1 MDDPTRDPGA
11 PRPPDPEKPTERTSG
26 LTMETCYRHPQVV
39 TGVHCTRCGR
49 PICPDCMNPAPVGY
63 QCPECVA
70 EARKTAPGRKV
81 RVGSIVGRAGSI
93 TRTLLLVN
101 VAMFVVEAILG
112 GSGSLFR
119 GPNAGTLF
127 DLGALYPPAIA
138 QFGPAGEHHQYWR
151 LITPMFLHA
160 GLIHLAFNSYA
171 LFLLGY
177 LIEDAFGKVR
187 LVAIYFISGF
197 LASVTSFAF
206 GPPIEVGVGA
216 SGAIFGLL
224 GAWVAFNY
232 RRRTSPMASA
242 NLRWAFM
249 LIGLNIILGFS
260 IPGIDWRAHF
270 GGLVAGALAGAVME
284 GLGPRSLRPL
294 VQVGGLIILV
304 AAGVLL
310 TAWRVSTF
318 PIFQV
323 PVG

>member
-1 MDDPTRDPGA
+1 
-11 PRPPDPEKPTERTSG
+11 
-26 LTMETCYRHPQVV
+26 
-39 TGVHCTRCGR
+39 
-49 PICPDCMNPAPVGY
+49 MNPAPVGY

-70 EARKTAPGRKV
+70 EARKTAPGRTV
-81 RVGSIVGRAGSI
+81 RVGSFVGRAGSI

-101 VAMFVVEAILG
+101 VAMFVIEAILG

-119 GPNAGTLF
+119 GPSAQKLF
-127 DLGALYPPAIA
+127 DLGALFPPAIA
-138 QFGPAGEHHQYWR
+138 VGHQYWR

-177 LIEDAFGKVR
+177 LVEDAFGKGR
-187 LVAIYFISGF
+187 FIAIYFISGF

-206 GPPIEVGVGA
+206 GPPFEVGVGA

-270 GGLVAGALAGAVME
+270 GGLVAGVLAGGVLE

-318 PIFQV
+318 PAFQV
-323 PVG
+323 PMG

>member
-1 MDDPTRDPGA
+1 MDDLTRDQGGTP
-11 PRPPDPEKPTERTSG
+11 PPDPVDPAERTSG
-26 LTMETCYRHPQVV
+26 LTMETCYRHPRVV

-70 EARKTAPGRKV
+70 EARRTAPGRRV
-81 RVGSIVGRAGSI
+81 RVGGLVGRPGSI
-93 TRTLLLVN
+93 TRTLLVVN
-101 VAMFVVEAILG
+101 VAMFLVEAILG

-119 GPNAGTLF
+119 GPSGQALF
-127 DLGALYPPAIA
+127 DLGALFPPAIA
-138 QFGPAGEHHQYWR
+138 VGHQYWR

-171 LFLLGY
+171 LYLLGH
-177 LIEDAFGKVR
+177 LVEDAFGKGR
-187 LVAIYFISGF
+187 FIGIYFISGF
-197 LASVTSFAF
+197 LASITSFAF
-206 GPPIEVGVGA
+206 GPPFEVAVGA

-242 NLRWAFM
+242 NLRWALM
-249 LIGLNIILGFS
+249 LIGLNVILGFS

-270 GGLVAGALAGAVME
+270 GGLVAGALVGTAME
-284 GLGPRSLRPL
+284 GLGPRSLRPF
-294 VQVGGLIILV
+294 VQVGGLIILL

-310 TAWRVSTF
+310 TAWRVATF
-318 PIFQV
+318 PSFQV